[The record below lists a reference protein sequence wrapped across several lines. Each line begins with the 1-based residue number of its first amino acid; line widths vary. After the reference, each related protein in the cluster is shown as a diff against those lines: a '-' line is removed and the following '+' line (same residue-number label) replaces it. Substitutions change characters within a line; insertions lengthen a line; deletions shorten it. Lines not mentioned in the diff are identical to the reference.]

1 MTESIFTDKHKKI
14 LYQSQAA
21 PEMHHIIQADT
32 LVKVFQKL
40 IPETG
45 FDRIVV
51 FEIIIILDI
60 TFVLF
65 VVKSRYIIFAERLFK
80 H

>member
-1 MTESIFTDKHKKI
+1 
-14 LYQSQAA
+14 
-21 PEMHHIIQADT
+21 MHHIIQADT

-45 FDRIVV
+45 FDRIAV

>member
-1 MTESIFTDKHKKI
+1 
-14 LYQSQAA
+14 
-21 PEMHHIIQADT
+21 MHHIIQADT

-65 VVKSRYIIFAERLFK
+65 VVMSRYINFAERLLK